1 MLWDDFARVGAPS
14 GLRPLTKG
22 LTLGREAFPE
32 PLASAIAQAG
42 LFPEEAGELAELGA
56 FLRLRSPDFVICHA
70 ARLGSGG
77 ASALA
82 GMLDVRLAASRPLF
96 LVHEDRTV
104 PDDAAAGL
112 SWSEV
117 FAPGQD
123 ALTCFLALRATL
135 RRQRPQALT
144 DILAFGKLT
153 LDQER
158 FVLSLDGTVA
168 PLTKLELCFLGA
180 MLDAPRMVWNKVF
193 MNRIVFGSAAQKPG
207 RQFDTFMS
215 RVRRGIRAK
224 TGIDPIVAERGM
236 GYALSPWALEAPG
249 IGRAEPR
256 PQP

>member
-14 GLRPLTKG
+14 GLRPLTAG
-22 LTLGREAFPE
+22 LTLGQVAFPE
-32 PLASAIAQAG
+32 PLRSAVAQAG
-42 LFPEEAGELAELGA
+42 LSPEEAGDLAELGA
-56 FLRLRSPDFVICHA
+56 LLRLRSPDFVICHA

-77 ASALA
+77 VAALA
-82 GMLDVRLAASRPLF
+82 GMLDARLAASLPLF
-96 LVHEDRTV
+96 FVHEDRAA
-104 PDDAAAGL
+104 PDDAAAGV

-123 ALTCFLALRATL
+123 ALTCFLVLRAAL

-144 DILAFGKLT
+144 DILQFGKLT
-153 LDQER
+153 LDQEK

-168 PLTKLELCFLGA
+168 PLTKLELCILGA

-193 MNRIVFGSAAQKPG
+193 MNRIVFGSAALKPG

-236 GYALSPWALEAPG
+236 GYALSPWALEAAGPG
-249 IGRAEPR
+249 AADARLKP
-256 PQP
+256 